1 MTIQAIHGHD
11 TVFAPASVGL
21 VIQPRHGHRAKTIAS
36 ASLAERARAAAL
48 DSSQFVKAV
57 TRAQDLCDFHPGS
70 DAILRLHRILDNGLR
85 DGLTTIEMFATLQA
99 HGVFDRAGSI
109 WRRPLAMCSMLRAW
123 LILRRIYAF
132 KHRRII
138 EG

>member
-1 MTIQAIHGHD
+1 MTIQAIHGHA

-21 VIQPRHGHRAKTIAS
+21 AIQPRHGHRAKTIAS

-48 DSSQFVKAV
+48 DSSAFVTAV
-57 TRAQDLCDFHPGS
+57 TRAQDLCEFHPGS
-70 DAILRLHRILDNGLR
+70 DAILRLHRILDAGLR
-85 DGLTTIEMFATLQA
+85 DGSNTVEMFATLRA

-109 WRRPLAMCSMLRAW
+109 WRRPLAIYAMLRAW

-132 KHRRII
+132 KHRRIV